1 MAKKKKAAPKK
12 KKAAKKKSVKK
23 PAKKKAVKKK
33 KAAAKK
39 PAKKKKVAKKKAAPK
54 KKAAKKAT
62 TKTTSKPSLGRP
74 KVTGDE
80 KLFLLFRENYHARQ
94 IFDFLR
100 VNTVKELEEYSPEQI
115 IRLLTKPVRQTVD
128 SIRRGL
134 AEKNR
139 CLKDDQEFVTRF
151 KESN

>member
-1 MAKKKKAAPKK
+1 MPKKKKVAKKKKAVKKKPVKK
-12 KKAAKKKSVKK
+12 KKAAKKKVAKK
-23 PAKKKAVKKK
+23 RVPKKKTATKKKKAV
-33 KAAAKK
+33 
-39 PAKKKKVAKKKAAPK
+39 AKKKTAKNKKKS
-54 KKAAKKAT
+54 
-62 TKTTSKPSLGRP
+62 TKTKQPSLGRP

-80 KLFLLFRENYHARQ
+80 KLFMLFRENFHARQ

-100 VNTVKELEEYSPEQI
+100 VNTVKELEQYSPEEI

-139 CLKDDQEFVTRF
+139 SLKDDQPFVTRF